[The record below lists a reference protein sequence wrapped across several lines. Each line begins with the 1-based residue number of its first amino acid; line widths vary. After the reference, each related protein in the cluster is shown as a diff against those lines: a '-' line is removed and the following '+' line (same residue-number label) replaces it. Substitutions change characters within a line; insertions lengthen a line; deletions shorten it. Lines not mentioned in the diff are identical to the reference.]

1 MEKIHK
7 EFLVYKVTIKDVFY
21 DHCEECYSGKVYAS
35 DESDLITFTAD
46 VCRPTD
52 LLGKYIDVTIEY

>member
-1 MEKIHK
+1 M
-7 EFLVYKVTIKDVFY
+7 YKVTIKDVFY